1 MPTCKHKITTKSKKT
16 TIPLKKVN
24 CGQKGEVELDW
35 QKLKVLTAQQKQIKA
50 QIMAIW
56 KKADKP
62 VVQDEFCTRRR
73 NVLFVDFAE
82 YATKMF
88 QKEGYTMNNSL
99 TVEPHHLFDSEHDG
113 EVYFDEDETIDNAI
127 ARMDSIINVANDFKK
142 RLQEAQ
148 DHGCERLIDKNYS
161 SETDFEFK
169 DLDDDD

>member
-24 CGQKGEVELDW
+24 CGQKSEAEVDW

-50 QIMAIW
+50 QILEIL

-82 YATKMF
+82 YATKMY
-88 QKEGYTMNNSL
+88 QKEGYTIGDGL
-99 TVEPHHLFDSEHDG
+99 HAEPHHSFDSEHDG
-113 EVYFDEDETIDNAI
+113 EVYFGDDETIDNAI

-148 DHGCERLIDKNYS
+148 NHGCERLIDKNYC
-161 SETDFEFK
+161 SETDFEFR

>member
-50 QIMAIW
+50 QILAIW

-82 YATKMF
+82 YATKMN
-88 QKEGYTMNNSL
+88 QKEGYSISNGL
-99 TVEPHHLFDSEHDG
+99 YADPYKGFDSEHDSV
-113 EVYFDEDETIDNAI
+113 VYFDDDETIDNAI

-148 DHGCERLIDKNYS
+148 DHGCERLIDKNYC
-161 SETDFEFK
+161 SETDFEFQ
-169 DLDDDD
+169 DLEDDN